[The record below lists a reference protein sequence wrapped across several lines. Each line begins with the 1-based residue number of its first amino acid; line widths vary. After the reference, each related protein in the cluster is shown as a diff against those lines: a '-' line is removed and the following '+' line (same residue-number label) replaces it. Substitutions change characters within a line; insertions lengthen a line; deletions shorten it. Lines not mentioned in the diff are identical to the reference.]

1 MTSLMF
7 SSGRSPT
14 SNFILFSFTDG
25 YSGDLRETTTFLD
38 VLNIM
43 ASIVATVLLIQCLLS
58 ILLTTTLAAPINIT
72 RETFRTC
79 RPGNWFGNPADCC
92 PPKVIKGPIV
102 DFCPQYDATKP
113 LRVRKALQCLSGH
126 ELKTYTRK
134 LEKGYALMRALPDSD
149 PRSLKRQNEIHCAY
163 GTGSFI
169 QDGSTNL
176 TIDVHINWHFLPW
189 HRMFVYFH
197 EKILQKLLGDPEFS
211 LHFWNFDN
219 SVTATP
225 RHGSRGCYKAG
236 HFVPPMYN
244 DPSKATF
251 EANRSFM
258 TFEPNR
264 PVDIA
269 LDLSQLSPLL
279 GPPTFPN
286 NTVEEQTRLNREIM
300 HRSMITLANTTS
312 FFGKAYRVG
321 DARILIPAAGAGTIE
336 LWPHNT
342 LHAYIGGWMMQPTTA
357 PIDPLFYPFH
367 ANMERLW
374 SVWRKLG
381 YGNDDPTDPDWLDA
395 TFLFWDENAVMRR
408 VKVRDFVDLNA
419 LGYTFEEVN
428 DASWIFFDNST
439 SPGAP

>member
-1 MTSLMF
+1 MMSTVV
-7 SSGRSPT
+7 PV
-14 SNFILFSFTDG
+14 LF
-25 YSGDLRETTTFLD
+25 
-38 VLNIM
+38 
-43 ASIVATVLLIQCLLS
+43 IQCLLS
-58 ILLTTTLAAPINIT
+58 ILLTTTLAAPITIT
-72 RETFRTC
+72 RETFRAC
-79 RPGNWFGNPADCC
+79 RPGSWAGIPSDCC
-92 PPKVIKGPIV
+92 PPKVIDGPIV
-102 DFCPQYDATKP
+102 DFRPKYDASKP

-126 ELKTYTRK
+126 ELQTYLRK
-134 LEKGYALMRALPDSD
+134 LEKGYVLMRALPDSD
-149 PRSLKRQNEIHCAY
+149 PRSFKRQNAIHCAY
-163 GTGSFI
+163 GTGSFL

-176 TIDVHINWHFLPW
+176 TIDVHLNWLFLPW

-197 EKILQKLLGDPEFS
+197 ERILQKLLGDPEFS

-264 PVDIA
+264 PWTCRSTSRKEFHFQRPS
-269 LDLSQLSPLL
+269 LRSP
-279 GPPTFPN
+279 
-286 NTVEEQTRLNREIM
+286 TVPSRNKRAGTEKSCT
-300 HRSMITLANTTS
+300 A
-312 FFGKAYRVG
+312 V
-321 DARILIPAAGAGTIE
+321 GAGTIE
-336 LWPHNT
+336 LVPHNT
-342 LHAYIGGWMMQPTTA
+342 LHAWIGGWMLQPITA

-381 YGNDDPTDPDWLDA
+381 YGNDDPTDPDWLNA
-395 TFLFWDENAVMRR
+395 TFLFWDENSVMRR
-408 VKVRDFVDLNA
+408 VRVRDFLDLNA
-419 LGYTFEEVN
+419 LGYRYEKVN

-439 SPGAP
+439 SPRAP